1 MMCDK
6 CKQAGALN
14 SIKEYAHATAV
25 HVECEYVDCVC
36 QHKVGA
42 GWYKKQA
49 KKNPPRWWREG
60 RRIILQ
66 LHLG

>member
-14 SIKEYAHATAV
+14 SIKEYAHANAV
-25 HVECEYVDCVC
+25 HIECEYVDCVC

-42 GWYKKQA
+42 GWYKK
-49 KKNPPRWWREG
+49 
-60 RRIILQ
+60 
-66 LHLG
+66 